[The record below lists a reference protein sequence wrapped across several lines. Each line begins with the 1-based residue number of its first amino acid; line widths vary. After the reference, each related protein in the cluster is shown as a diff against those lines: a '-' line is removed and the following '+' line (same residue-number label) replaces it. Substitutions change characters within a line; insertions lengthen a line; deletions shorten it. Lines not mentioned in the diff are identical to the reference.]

1 MKMLPDPND
10 PNIIGYGQSIEF
22 IEPNPRLVGMAETIL
37 QQNAAILAINQ
48 QLTMT
53 LLSLPL
59 VLKTHIERRDPE
71 EAQE

>member
-1 MKMLPDPND
+1 
-10 PNIIGYGQSIEF
+10 
-22 IEPNPRLVGMAETIL
+22 MAETIL

-71 EAQE
+71 EVQE